1 MSSDSGLWCCQQ
13 RYIYIYM
20 SLSRGARRGR
30 LLCSVETTPG
40 LAGGDTATSKA
51 KNGSTKGTR
60 C

>member
-1 MSSDSGLWCCQQ
+1 MIAVFGVASRGI
-13 RYIYIYM
+13 YIYIYM

-40 LAGGDTATSKA
+40 LAGGDTATRKA